1 MKEDVLITR
10 RFIDSF
16 VVWLYIEVRETSPRH
31 HIREGLFQF
40 IER

>member
-16 VVWLYIEVRETSPRH
+16 VVWLYIEVREIIT
-31 HIREGLFQF
+31 
-40 IER
+40 